1 MIRTLAAITAALLA
15 LAARA
20 QETQPA
26 PPPLAPP
33 ANAPPPASAPPAPT
47 AQPVPAPPQAEPGVP
62 GADVKP
68 KASTPNVVRI
78 GKKATVSLGGRFWG
92 GYERVSATGATA
104 GAASDVTQRNR
115 VTNFASY
122 LRFAAD
128 LDLGAGFKGFA
139 QLETQFALD
148 GVTAHSPFDSGR
160 NTGVG
165 LKSPLGQLM
174 VGRWDSPYKRST
186 SRLDPQDITG
196 IGSYQNILGQIT
208 SAADTSDNYFDA
220 RLGNGVQYWTPT
232 FYGLSAK
239 VGYVGNE
246 SRTATLNPHVLSAA
260 ATYEGPIYLSVAW
273 EERKDCIG
281 VDSQAAAQCGGSL
294 LGGPGKDRALRAGAG
309 FSLDVTHTE
318 LGVVFERIDA
328 KNDAGLEL
336 RRDAYFIGLTQGLG
350 GDQHQLLASFGLAQD
365 AKGNALA
372 SNKDTGA
379 YYYTAGYQF
388 YPAKDFNLYA
398 FYTTIVNDR
407 NAAYRFASKGFS
419 VKNGANPEG
428 ISVGARFLF

>member
-20 QETQPA
+20 QESQPAPSQPA
-26 PPPLAPP
+26 PPPPAAAQPDPAPP
-33 ANAPPPASAPPAPT
+33 AAA
-47 AQPVPAPPQAEPGVP
+47 PGVP

-68 KASTPNVVRI
+68 KAPAPNVMRL
-78 GKKATVSLGGRFWG
+78 GKKATVSFAGRAWAGF
-92 GYERVSATGATA
+92 ERVKADDATA
-104 GAASDVTQRNR
+104 GPASDYARRDR

-139 QLETQFALD
+139 QVETQFAID

-165 LKSPLGQLM
+165 LKSPFGQLM
-174 VGRWDSPYKRST
+174 LGRWDSPYKRST

-232 FYGLSAK
+232 WYGLSAK
-239 VGYVGNE
+239 VGYVANE

-309 FSLDVTHTE
+309 VSIEATHTD
-318 LGVVFERIDA
+318 LGVVYERIKA
-328 KNDAGLEL
+328 ENDAGLEL
-336 RRDAYFIGLTQGLG
+336 RRDAYFVGVTQGLG
-350 GDQHQLLASFGLAQD
+350 GDQHQLLASFGLATE
-365 AKGNALA
+365 AKGNAFA

-388 YPAKDFNLYA
+388 YPVKDFNLYA
-398 FYTTIVNDR
+398 FYTTIVNEK
-407 NAAYRFASKGFS
+407 NAAYRFGSKGFS